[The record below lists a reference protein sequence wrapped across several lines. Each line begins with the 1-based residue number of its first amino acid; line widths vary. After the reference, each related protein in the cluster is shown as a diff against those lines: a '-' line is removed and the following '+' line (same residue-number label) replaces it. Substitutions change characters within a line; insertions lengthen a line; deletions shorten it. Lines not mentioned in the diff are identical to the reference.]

1 MKRDVILDSIRRLI
15 QSELPEAEESYLFGS
30 WAKGSAVPTSDI
42 DIAVAGQCLLDE
54 KKISSHR
61 RLLETIPTLR
71 KIDLIDLGRVDAAFR
86 EEILKH
92 AKPL

>member
-54 KKISSHR
+54 KKISS
-61 RLLETIPTLR
+61 LR
-71 KIDLIDLGRVDAAFR
+71 
-86 EEILKH
+86 
-92 AKPL
+92 